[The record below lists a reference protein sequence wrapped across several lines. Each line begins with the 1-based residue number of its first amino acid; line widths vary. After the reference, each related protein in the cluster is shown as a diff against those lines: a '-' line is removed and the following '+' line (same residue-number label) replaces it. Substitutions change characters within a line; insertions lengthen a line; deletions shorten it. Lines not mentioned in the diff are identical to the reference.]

1 VDAHP
6 LEGAPVT
13 PASRWTTPRRLRV
26 GIGAI
31 WAAAAMLFLVGAGA
45 LVADRA
51 ALRAIV
57 HDTAPSIVT
66 AQELGAQLADLDA
79 QLATSLLGS
88 AQDRDVASELFELRR
103 STATRLLVDA
113 AHGMTRGDAERIPI
127 VVMAEELGRYLELA
141 SRAQWL
147 YLGGDRGGAL
157 DLLRLATSLMHA
169 RILPAAGAL
178 DTANRDHMDAQY
190 AHAQHESGVYEG
202 EAFAAGALLV
212 AVLVAAQVFVLRRMR
227 RRVVPALLLATFLTV
242 VFTSYLVGRFRAG
255 RESLRA
261 ARDDAFNSIH
271 LLWRARSIAYDASG
285 DQSRWLLDR
294 DRAVDYEAQYRQKLS
309 LLVSRPSG
317 EVSREDVRSG
327 RVTGLLV
334 DEANNVTFAGEADGV
349 DGALAALATLTYVD
363 DRMRQ
368 LERDGKHAEAVEVCV
383 GSKADESR
391 GAFDRFEAAL
401 ERTIGVNQ
409 RAFDGIAAAADR
421 GLRRAE
427 WLDPAFVVAIAL
439 LGWLGIRSRLREYA

>member
-1 VDAHP
+1 
-6 LEGAPVT
+6 
-13 PASRWTTPRRLRV
+13 
-26 GIGAI
+26 
-31 WAAAAMLFLVGAGA
+31 MAG
-45 LVADRA
+45 
-51 ALRAIV
+51 
-57 HDTAPSIVT
+57 
-66 AQELGAQLADLDA
+66 
-79 QLATSLLGS
+79 
-88 AQDRDVASELFELRR
+88 ELFELRR

-141 SRAQWL
+141 ARAQWL
-147 YLGGDRGGAL
+147 YLGGDHGGAL
-157 DLLRLATSLMHA
+157 DLLRLATNLMHA

-178 DTANRDHMDAQY
+178 DAANRDHMDAQY
-190 AHAQHESGVYEG
+190 AYAQNESGVYEI
-202 EAFAAGALLV
+202 EALSAGGLLV

-242 VFTSYLVGRFRAG
+242 VFTSYLVGRFRTG

-271 LLWRARSIAYDASG
+271 LLWRARALAYDASG

-309 LLVSRPSG
+309 QLVSRPG
-317 EVSREDVRSG
+317 GGATREDVRSG

-334 DEANNVTFAGEADGV
+334 DAANNVTFVGEADGV
-349 DGALAALATLTYVD
+349 NSAFAALAALSHVD
-363 DRMRQ
+363 DHMRD
-368 LERDGKHAEAVEVCV
+368 LERDGKHADAVAVCV

-391 GAFDRFEAAL
+391 DAFDRFEAAL
-401 ERTIGVNQ
+401 ERTIAVNQ

-427 WLDPAFVVAIAL
+427 WLDPAFVLAIAV